1 MGFFAFKKHY
11 LKPKFCSGNFVN
23 YKQLKGLPNELQQD
37 HCPPKCLNKLI
48 KATVNDFIGTYTLDV
63 L

>member
-37 HCPPKCLNKLI
+37 HVLLNVWI
-48 KATVNDFIGTYTLDV
+48 N
-63 L
+63 